1 MGKVG
6 EVDKIAKLANI
17 DMVESVALL
26 GKVVW

>member
-17 DMVESVALL
+17 DMVESVVLL
-26 GKVVW
+26 GKVVR